1 MKLPFAPLISE
12 KTLDQTAKNRYTFKV
27 NKKLNKPAIK
37 RLIEKFYRVEI
48 EKINLLNQAGKR
60 QRVRIA
66 RRPIQ
71 RWGKRQDYKKAVI
84 WIKKGQKIKDFEID
98 TSTKNETTNEQ
109 TKSNKKK
116 NNQKTVSDNNPQ
128 ITVKTKK

>member
-27 NKKLNKPAIK
+27 DKKINKPTIK
-37 RLIEKFYRVEI
+37 RLLEKFYRIEI
-48 EKINLLNQAGKR
+48 EKINLLNQKGKK

-71 RWGKRQDYKKAVI
+71 RWGKRQDYKKVI
-84 WIKKGQKIKDFEID
+84 IWLKKGQKIKDFEID
-98 TSTKNETTNEQ
+98 TSIKNETTD
-109 TKSNKKK
+109 KDSKDKK
-116 NNQKTVSDNNPQ
+116 NRQKTSSNNSQ